1 MQWGK
6 GDGPFARLRENGDEG
21 ESCYGAAANWVAL
34 QTNKTAAEERSA
46 ETRGAASSVA
56 LGTNVIVGRRGLEE
70 ADRAI
75 EAFERLA
82 QLGNETKGEDVSSG
96 VLLESQ

>member
-1 MQWGK
+1 M
-6 GDGPFARLRENGDEG
+6 
-21 ESCYGAAANWVAL
+21 
-34 QTNKTAAEERSA
+34 TAAEA
-46 ETRGAASSVA
+46 RGVASSVA

-70 ADRAI
+70 ADQAI

-96 VLLESQ
+96 VLLERQ